1 MRAIRFA
8 SARRLVPLLIA
19 LLVAPGALHAQR
31 RSTPMPTPE
40 DVLFADRVALSASL
54 EGLLDGVAGLSD
66 TQRDTV
72 MVLEQRLRDV
82 IAQQGVS
89 IRSARRAASN
99 GWPSQPQLFER
110 ESNAIEAARQATFL
124 QLRGALTAVQVAVL
138 DRNLR
143 MLRDQDIGLWLGY
156 SKPFRDASWVD
167 FTIP

>member
-1 MRAIRFA
+1 MPCTRRTSFLHVAVLSAVLLFVPDTMRAQDH
-8 SARRLVPLLIA
+8 ARPV
-19 LLVAPGALHAQR
+19 
-31 RSTPMPTPE
+31 PTPE

-54 EGLLDGVAGLSD
+54 EGALDGVAGLSD

-72 MVLEQRLRDV
+72 TVLEQRLRDV
-82 IAQQGVS
+82 IAQHGVS

-110 ESNAIEAARQATFL
+110 ESNAIEAARQTTFL
-124 QLRGALTAVQVAVL
+124 QLRGALTEVQVAVL

-143 MLRDQDIGLWLGY
+143 MLRDQDIGRWIGY
-156 SKPFRDASWVD
+156 SKPFRDTLWVD